1 MTTHS
6 SLLAALWLHKM
17 VTLFYLSVSAFMKA
31 YAWSYFFFSTP
42 LFYLEW
48 YNDTCEYFKMINI
61 LGNCLGS
68 QIHILI
74 LPNWVIYNRLLR
86 CLKKYYKAILVLQLN
101 QQVPISRCFIRVE
114 YLDIDSYWLKILA
127 FLLKFWYPLCLWF

>member
-1 MTTHS
+1 
-6 SLLAALWLHKM
+6 
-17 VTLFYLSVSAFMKA
+17 
-31 YAWSYFFFSTP
+31 
-42 LFYLEW
+42 
-48 YNDTCEYFKMINI
+48 MINI

-86 CLKKYYKAILVLQLN
+86 CLKKYYKAILVLRLN

-114 YLDIDSYWLKILA
+114 YLDIDSY
-127 FLLKFWYPLCLWF
+127 